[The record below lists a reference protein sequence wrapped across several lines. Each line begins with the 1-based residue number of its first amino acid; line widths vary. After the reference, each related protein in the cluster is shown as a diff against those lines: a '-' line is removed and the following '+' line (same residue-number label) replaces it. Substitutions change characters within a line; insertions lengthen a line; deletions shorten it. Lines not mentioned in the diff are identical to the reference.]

1 MGARQRRGAQASP
14 GFMGGVSVSSNAPAL
29 LEGVGTPRPLVYGG
43 HFILNFKAMTH
54 LPLNAAHAAAP
65 SSSPATPEPSLHT
78 LLRNLGILDNP
89 ALRAVAYDH
98 NDIYGRGN
106 GCNYM
111 DGDILILD
119 TSPVTS
125 IIDGGEYLL
134 RVLHFAGMNA
144 AGGAAFLVYAE
155 RGEEYNVEWVI
166 QEEHAAFFSDLQTRH
181 PMAIVGRVVWVLQN
195 VGITKQAGDAFLLPH
210 SFLQP
215 H

>member
-1 MGARQRRGAQASP
+1 
-14 GFMGGVSVSSNAPAL
+14 
-29 LEGVGTPRPLVYGG
+29 
-43 HFILNFKAMTH
+43 MTH

-65 SSSPATPEPSLHT
+65 LVSPATPEPALHA
-78 LLRNLGILDNP
+78 LLRRMGILDNP
-89 ALRAVAYDH
+89 ALRAMTYDH
-98 NDIYGRGN
+98 NDIYGCGN
-106 GCNYM
+106 GDYM

-125 IIDGGEYLL
+125 IILGGEYVL
-134 RVLHFAGMNA
+134 RALHFAGINA
-144 AGGAAFLVYAE
+144 AGGAAFLVYADQ
-155 RGEEYNVEWVI
+155 GEDYNVKWGI
-166 QEEHAAFFSDLQTRH
+166 QKEHAAFFADLQTRH